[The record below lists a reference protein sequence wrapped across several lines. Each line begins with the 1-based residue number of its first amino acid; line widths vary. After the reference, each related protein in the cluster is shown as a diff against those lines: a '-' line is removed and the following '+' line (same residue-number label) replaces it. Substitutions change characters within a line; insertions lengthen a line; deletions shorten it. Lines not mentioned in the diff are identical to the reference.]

1 MRVGL
6 VLEPAKPD
14 ELATKEFMN
23 KISASNPQF
32 TGWPPW
38 LDSRGFTKVAD
49 KAYVLDGVWQALIVA
64 LDGGWYQHFDFLR
77 FDPTGEFYLH
87 RVMQD
92 DLSEKVNPG
101 IAMDV
106 ILMIYRVAEV
116 LAVGVSMARNLGWD
130 PNGTAGFAFQW
141 TGLNGRELS
150 SWVNPFRWAGGS
162 QRLCLVASQVAAQ
175 GHGSRRSNAHVLRVI
190 RSRVW
195 IKRPVSAAVQS
206 VGPAGLR
213 QAGRSDRP
221 MLEPRQAWG
230 QAKVLPL
237 DRGRSVL
244 NFGSRKGRGYDVRPK
259 GGGEGGGRD
268 SGVPAGSD

>member
-150 SWVNPFRWAGGS
+150 SWVNPFRWGGGGGGA
-162 QRLCLVASQVAAQ
+162 LGA
-175 GHGSRRSNAHVLRVI
+175 
-190 RSRVW
+190 RSR
-195 IKRPVSAAVQS
+195 SAAAESFVEVPLEIPHS
-206 VGPAGLR
+206 ALAPHVAVVVGPLFASFDGYTASKELI
-213 QAGRSDRP
+213 
-221 MLEPRQAWG
+221 ETC
-230 QAKVLPL
+230 V
-237 DRGRSVL
+237 
-244 NFGSRKGRGYDVRPK
+244 RKMIERKMDT
-259 GGGEGGGRD
+259 
-268 SGVPAGSD
+268 